1 MWMHRPGTNSWYL
14 CVVYGHDLRSVRKKG
29 VVFFVALIG
38 IGDAGG
44 DQLSGTMGMTFQ
56 ESRVEVVRLSV
67 PVLLGRNPIRPSL

>member
-1 MWMHRPGTNSWYL
+1 MWIRRPGTNSWYL
-14 CVVYGHDLRSVRKKG
+14 CVVYGHDLRSIRKKG
-29 VVFFVALIG
+29 VVFFVALID

-67 PVLLGRNPIRPSL
+67 LVPLGRNPIRPSL